1 VQKYLHDRKSSK
13 QKPKQFASGPGA
25 AAAMSYDPEEE
36 IKKISKLPGA

>member
-1 VQKYLHDRKSSK
+1 VTKAK
-13 QKPKQFASGPGA
+13 QKPKQYSRPGPGA